1 MKSFKVSNKL
11 LLAVVLTCFAMSI
24 LLTGI
29 FAFGQSLVVKS
40 KSLPATVLQKQIVIT
55 FSEEIS
61 KGPNFKKIALLKNK
75 KTKVPISA
83 SISANKLVVA
93 IKQSLV
99 AKAQYQLTIPANAVK
114 GSKGGSNSEL
124 KFSFIPQ
131 STSANLSGRILIA
144 GSTSVQPIADE
155 LARYFMQQNP
165 KVSIEVQGGGS
176 SVGIKSAIQ
185 GIVDIGTSSRE
196 LTEDESKQLSSKGWQ
211 EIKIAADGIA
221 VIVHRTNPVPN
232 LTIDQIRDIFSGKIK
247 NWKDVGGKNSP
258 IVVVTREE
266 GSGTRGAFE
275 EIVMGKNARITDSA
289 IVQPSTGAVKTTVS
303 QDENAIGFI
312 SIGAMDS
319 TVKGIKVDGVE
330 PTEKNVKLGKY
341 KIKRPFL
348 FLVSKSPSK
357 VTKAFVDFV
366 LSDEG
371 QAIVA
376 KNYISVK

>member
-1 MKSFKVSNKL
+1 MKNRLIKTLFATIVLVFIFSTLNLFTFVSFS
-11 LLAVVLTCFAMSI
+11 
-24 LLTGI
+24 
-29 FAFGQSLVVKS
+29 QSLTVKS
-40 KSLPATVLQKQIVIT
+40 KSLPATTTQKQIVIT
-55 FSEEIS
+55 FSQDIS
-61 KGPNFKKIALLKNK
+61 KGPNFDKITLLKNK
-75 KTKVPISA
+75 KSKVQFSA
-83 SISANKLVVA
+83 QVSYNKLVII
-93 IKQSLV
+93 IKENIV
-99 AKAQYQLTIPANAVK
+99 PKAQYLLTIPKNAVK
-114 GSKGGSNSEL
+114 SAKGEPNPQL
-124 KFSFIPQ
+124 KYTFIPQ
-131 STSANLSGRILIA
+131 AYSANLSGRIMIA
-144 GSTSVQPIADE
+144 GSTSVQPLADE
-155 LARYFMQQNP
+155 LAKYFMQQYP

-211 EIKIAADGIA
+211 EIKIAEDGIA
-221 VIVHRTNPVPN
+221 VIVHKSNPVSN

-247 NWKDVGGKNSP
+247 NWKEVGGKDAK

-275 EIVMGKNARITDSA
+275 EIVMGKSAKITDSA

-303 QDENAIGFI
+303 QDENAIGYI
-312 SIGAMDS
+312 SIGVLDS
-319 TVKGIKVDGVE
+319 TVKGVKVEGVE

-348 FLVSKSPSK
+348 FLVSKNPSK

>member
-1 MKSFKVSNKL
+1 MKKNFSK
-11 LLAVVLTCFAMSI
+11 T
-24 LLTGI
+24 I
-29 FAFGQSLVVKS
+29 FAIALLVSLFLVFNLSATISYSQSLMVKS
-40 KSLPATVLQKQIVIT
+40 KSLPETITQKQIVIT
-55 FSEEIS
+55 FSNDIT
-61 KGPNFKKIALLKNK
+61 KGSNFDKITLVKNK
-75 KTKVPISA
+75 KSKVQFSA
-83 SISANKLVVA
+83 QIFNNKLVIS
-93 IKQSLV
+93 IKENLSP
-99 AKAQYQLTIPANAVK
+99 KAQYILSIPQNAVK
-114 GSKGGSNSEL
+114 SSNGQANSSL
-124 KFSFIPQ
+124 KFTFVPQ
-131 STSANLSGRILIA
+131 SYSSNLSGRIMIA
-144 GSTSVQPIADE
+144 GSTSVQPLADE
-155 LARYFMQQNP
+155 LARYFMQIYP

-211 EIKIAADGIA
+211 EVKIAEDGIA
-221 VIVHRTNPVPN
+221 VIVHKSNPVSN
-232 LTIDQIRDIFSGKIK
+232 LTIDLIRDIFSGKIK
-247 NWKDVGGKNSP
+247 NWKEVGGKDAK

-275 EIVMGKNARITDSA
+275 EIVMGKSTKITDSA

-312 SIGAMDS
+312 SIGVLDN

-348 FLVSKSPSK
+348 FLLSKNPSK

>member
-1 MKSFKVSNKL
+1 MKKGLFKMVIATIVLVCFFATLSLIPFVSY
-11 LLAVVLTCFAMSI
+11 S
-24 LLTGI
+24 
-29 FAFGQSLVVKS
+29 QSLTVKS
-40 KSLPATVLQKQIVIT
+40 KSLPATTMQKQVVIT
-55 FSEEIS
+55 FSQEIS
-61 KGPNFKKIALLKNK
+61 KGPNFDKITLVKNK
-75 KTKVPISA
+75 KSKVQFSA
-83 SISANKLVVA
+83 QVSYNKLIIT
-93 IKQSLV
+93 IKENIV
-99 AKAQYQLTIPANAVK
+99 PKAQYLLTIPKNAVK
-114 GSKGGSNSEL
+114 SAKGEPNPEL
-124 KFSFIPQ
+124 KYTFIPQ
-131 STSANLSGRILIA
+131 VYSANLSGRIMIA
-144 GSTSVQPIADE
+144 GSTSVQPLADE
-155 LARYFMQQNP
+155 LAKYFMQQYP

-196 LTEDESKQLSSKGWQ
+196 LTEDEAKQLSSKGWQ
-211 EIKIAADGIA
+211 EIKIAEDGIA
-221 VIVHRTNPVPN
+221 VIVHKSNPVSN

-247 NWKDVGGKNSP
+247 NWKEVGGKDAK

-275 EIVMGKNARITDSA
+275 EIVMGKSAKITDSA

-303 QDENAIGFI
+303 QDENAIGYI
-312 SIGAMDS
+312 SIGVLDS
-319 TVKGIKVDGVE
+319 TVKGVKVEGVE

-348 FLVSKSPSK
+348 FLVSKNPTK

>member
-1 MKSFKVSNKL
+1 MKKFISKSKNL
-11 LLAVVLTCFAMSI
+11 ISI
-24 LLTGI
+24 LIAFSILASAL
-29 FAFGQSLVVKS
+29 FAHTTSFAQTLNVKS
-40 KSLPATVLQKQIVIT
+40 KSLPTSTNQRQIVIT
-55 FSEEIS
+55 FSENIS
-61 KGPNFKKIALLKNK
+61 KGENYNKITLTKNK
-75 KTKVPISA
+75 KSKVAFTA
-83 SISANKLVVA
+83 SIAANKLIIS
-93 IKQSLV
+93 IKDPLTP
-99 AKAQYQLTIPANAVK
+99 KAQYQLIIPAKAVK
-114 GSKGGSNSEL
+114 GTKGASNREL
-124 KFSFIPQ
+124 KFTFIPQ
-131 STSANLSGRILIA
+131 SQSTNLSGRILIA
-144 GSTSVQPIADE
+144 GSTSVQPLADE
-155 LARYFMQQNP
+155 LAKYFMQQNP

-196 LTEDESKQLSSKGWQ
+196 LTEDERKQLAAKGWQ
-211 EIKIAADGIA
+211 EIKIAEDGIA
-221 VIVHRTNPVPN
+221 VIVHKTNPVSN
-232 LTIDQIRDIFSGKIK
+232 LSVEQIRDIFSGKIK
-247 NWKDVGGKNSP
+247 NWKEVGGKNAP

-275 EIVMGKNARITDSA
+275 EIVMGKAKITDSA

-312 SIGAMDS
+312 SLGVLDS
-319 TVKGIKVDGVE
+319 TVKGVKVDGVE

-341 KIKRPFL
+341 KVKRPFL
-348 FLVSKSPSK
+348 FLVSKNPSR

>member
-1 MKSFKVSNKL
+1 MKKGLFKMVIATIVLVCFFATLSLIPFVSY
-11 LLAVVLTCFAMSI
+11 S
-24 LLTGI
+24 
-29 FAFGQSLVVKS
+29 QSLTVKS
-40 KSLPATVLQKQIVIT
+40 KSLPATTMQKQVIIT
-55 FSEEIS
+55 FSQEIS
-61 KGPNFKKIALLKNK
+61 KGPNFDKITLVKNK
-75 KTKVPISA
+75 KSKVQFSA
-83 SISANKLVVA
+83 QVSYNKLIIT
-93 IKQSLV
+93 IKENIV
-99 AKAQYQLTIPANAVK
+99 PKAQYLLTIPKNAVK
-114 GSKGGSNSEL
+114 SAKGEPNPEL
-124 KFSFIPQ
+124 KYTFIPQ
-131 STSANLSGRILIA
+131 AYSANLSGRIMIA
-144 GSTSVQPIADE
+144 GSTSVQPLADE
-155 LARYFMQQNP
+155 LAKYFMQQYP

-196 LTEDESKQLSSKGWQ
+196 LTEDEAKQLSSKGWQ
-211 EIKIAADGIA
+211 EIKIAEDGIA
-221 VIVHRTNPVPN
+221 VIVHKSNPVSN

-247 NWKDVGGKNSP
+247 NWKEVGGKDAK

-275 EIVMGKNARITDSA
+275 EIVMGKSAKITDSA

-303 QDENAIGFI
+303 QDENAIGYI
-312 SIGAMDS
+312 SIGVLDS
-319 TVKGIKVDGVE
+319 TVKGVKVEGVE

-348 FLVSKSPSK
+348 FLVSKNPTK